1 MRQRAVMKG
10 SLRYPE
16 LNGVIRLYQTGCGV
30 TVAAEISGL
39 PVEEKVCG
47 NSGEMIACGEIQ
59 SSGR

>member
-1 MRQRAVMKG
+1 MKG

-16 LNGVIRLYQTGCGV
+16 LNGGVRLYQTGCGV
-30 TVAAEISGL
+30 IVAAEISGL